1 MRRELEKRVQERT
14 RALVESEIRYRSL
27 AEEYTTVTDVSPV
40 GIFSLSAEG
49 NLNFV
54 NPTWYE
60 ISGHPRDRPF
70 DEWENSVHPEDLEA
84 LQKTWRHAFDNGLSM
99 TTEFRWRHGDHTQYD
114 LRPQFDSDNNVTGWV
129 GSLTNIEERL
139 RLETLHVQAVEQRA
153 KDAEEMR
160 IHQELFIDITSH
172 EMRNLNSGVW
182 QNSVSFPLIFFAS
195 FRLPNYRN
203 SSQIA

>member
-14 RALVESEIRYRSL
+14 RALVESEVRYRSL
-27 AEEYTTVTDVSPV
+27 AEEYATVTDVSPV
-40 GIFSLSAEG
+40 GIFSLSTEG
-49 NLNFV
+49 KLNFV

-60 ISGHPRDRPF
+60 ISGHPRDHHF
-70 DEWENSVHPEDLEA
+70 DDWENSVHPEDLEA
-84 LQKTWRHAFDNGLSM
+84 LQRAWRHAFDNGLSL

-114 LRPQFDSDNNVTGWV
+114 IRPQFDSDNNVTGWV

-160 IHQELFIDITSH
+160 RHQELFIDITSH
-172 EMRNLNSGVW
+172 EMRNLNSGIW
-182 QNSVSFPLIFFAS
+182 QNSVSFSVFRYTHYLIHPTTGT
-195 FRLPNYRN
+195 RCT
-203 SSQIA
+203 